1 MFSGMS
7 LNASIGL
14 LSSLLEAKNAD
25 DFSIGMD
32 KASRQ
37 IGFDRFMVGIQWSGT
52 QGAPQFRVISGYP
65 SDWQSRY
72 LQRGYMAV
80 DPTVAYCQTNSDP
93 VIWSDAMFEKTGS
106 MHMLEEARDFGLG
119 FGLSM
124 PVHEIGNVKSMMS
137 LARDRPLNADP
148 REAAE
153 LVAAGKVLSS
163 CAHFALRKLLCDDL
177 QARNQHPLTPQEKE
191 CLRWLS
197 LGKTSAEIGLIMN
210 ISESTAVFHVKNL
223 MGKMD
228 VKNRPQAVAVA
239 FRMGLLN

>member
-7 LNASIGL
+7 LNASIDL
-14 LSSLLEAKNAD
+14 LSNLLEAKTAD

-37 IGFDRFMVGIQWSGT
+37 IGFDRFMVGMQWNGP
-52 QGAPQFRVISGYP
+52 QGDTRFRVISGYP
-65 SDWQSRY
+65 PDWQSRY

-80 DPTVAYCQTNSDP
+80 DPTVRYCQGNSDP
-93 VIWSDAMFEKTGS
+93 VVWSDAFFESTGS
-106 MHMLEEARDFGLG
+106 MEMLEEARVFGLG
-119 FGLSM
+119 FGVSL

-137 LARDRPLNADP
+137 LARDRPLDTDP

-163 CAHFALRKLLCDDL
+163 CAHFAYRKLL
-177 QARNQHPLTPQEKE
+177 RNDMQGRNEHPLSPQEKE

-197 LGKTSAEIGLIMN
+197 LGKTSSEIGLILN
-210 ISESTAVFHVKNL
+210 ISESTAIFHVKNL
-223 MGKMD
+223 MEKLD